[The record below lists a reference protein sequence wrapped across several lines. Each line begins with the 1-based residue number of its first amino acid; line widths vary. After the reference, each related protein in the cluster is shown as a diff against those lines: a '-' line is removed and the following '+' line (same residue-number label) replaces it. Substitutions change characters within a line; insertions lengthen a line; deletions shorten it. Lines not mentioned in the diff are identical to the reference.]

1 MRVLKICV
9 FSYPIPNCN
18 RVPYLEV
25 LSLCTLLSIKKG
37 KYSKTIRVLKEK
49 KSGFAPHIITHIFQ
63 YKSSLPEIH
72 RRVCVPDEIIHGL
85 HPVHL
90 DGPGDAAHRLQQ
102 RNVQP
107 TVDSAQE
114 PTVKVLQ
121 LEGHAA
127 AAAAVALVPAVAAA
141 AVRPLA
147 GHHLDLDTAAHAVEL
162 LQGQVELEQFCAE
175 RHVTFFPVTLE
186 VVLIEADGA
195 EGGAD
200 VGDQAFGLLA

>member
-1 MRVLKICV
+1 MRILNKITYHTYVL
-9 FSYPIPNCN
+9 
-18 RVPYLEV
+18 
-25 LSLCTLLSIKKG
+25 
-37 KYSKTIRVLKEK
+37 
-49 KSGFAPHIITHIFQ
+49 FQ

-90 DGPGDAAHRLQQ
+90 DGPGDSAHRLQQ

-195 EGGAD
+195 EGEAD
-200 VGDQAFGLLA
+200 VGDQAFGLLAQLLLVRPEMIVYKEKLKISLHFDPLEKLHLVYFFESAS